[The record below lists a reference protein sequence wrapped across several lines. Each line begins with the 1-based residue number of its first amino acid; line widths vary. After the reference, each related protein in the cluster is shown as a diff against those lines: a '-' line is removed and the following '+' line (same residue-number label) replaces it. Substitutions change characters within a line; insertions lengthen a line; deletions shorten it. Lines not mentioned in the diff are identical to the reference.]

1 MNKMITSYQLRKER
15 SKEAISQAAIELF
28 KLHGIKRVS
37 ISDIASKAHVTP
49 ATIYNHFGNRDR
61 LIREVLKSSITS
73 FAKKYTALIESD
85 LSFIEKLE
93 RITLEKN
100 EYRGLLQGLPI
111 YYPDTYQ
118 LIKDAYEEN
127 FNSLMDRFFEQG
139 RQEGYLNT
147 DASTKAI
154 LMYTEIFQRG
164 VAASPELTNE
174 ITSDGKIM
182 KEISSLYLYG
192 LIKQS
197 GKDIT
202 DKIKEEAK

>member
-1 MNKMITSYQLRKER
+1 MNKMITRYQLRKER
-15 SKEAISQAAIELF
+15 SKQAISQAAIELF

-37 ISDIASKAHVTP
+37 VSDIASKAHVTP

-127 FNSLMDRFFEQG
+127 FYSLMDRFFKQG
-139 RQEGYLNT
+139 RQEGFLNT
-147 DASTKAI
+147 NASTKAI
-154 LMYTEIFQRG
+154 LMYTEIFQKG
-164 VAASPELTNE
+164 VAASPELANE
-174 ITSDGKIM
+174 ITSDTKIM

-202 DKIKEEAK
+202 DKIKEEEK

>member
-15 SKEAISQAAIELF
+15 SKEAISQAAMELF

-73 FAKKYTALIESD
+73 FARKYTALIESD

-127 FNSLMDRFFEQG
+127 FNSLMDRFFKQG

-147 DASTKAI
+147 NASTKAI

-164 VAASPELTNE
+164 VAASPELANE
-174 ITSDGKIM
+174 ITSDAKIM

>member
-1 MNKMITSYQLRKER
+1 MITRYQLRKER

-37 ISDIASKAHVTP
+37 VSDIASKAHVTP
-49 ATIYNHFGNRDR
+49 ATIYNHFGNRDQ

-118 LIKDAYEEN
+118 LIKEAYEEN
-127 FNSLMDRFFEQG
+127 FYSLMDRFFQQG
-139 RQEGYLNT
+139 RQEGFLNT
-147 DASTKAI
+147 NASTKTI

-164 VAASPELTNE
+164 VAASPELANE
-174 ITSDGKIM
+174 ITSDTKIM

>member
-1 MNKMITSYQLRKER
+1 MITRYQLRKER

-37 ISDIASKAHVTP
+37 VSDIASKAHVTP
-49 ATIYNHFGNRDR
+49 ATIYNHFGNRDQ

-118 LIKDAYEEN
+118 LIKEAYEEN
-127 FNSLMDRFFEQG
+127 FYSLMDRFFQQG
-139 RQEGYLNT
+139 RQEGFLNT
-147 DASTKAI
+147 NASTKTI
-154 LMYTEIFQRG
+154 LIYTEIFQRG
-164 VAASPELTNE
+164 VAASPELANE
-174 ITSDGKIM
+174 ITSDTKIM